1 MVAHIRGEH
10 LLPEG
15 RFRRRH
21 FTQAMLLR
29 VVHVFVPERYFT
41 PPCPDPGAEAD
52 VVEPLTCIAWRQ
64 LRQRSD
70 AVNSIWEVEGF
81 LHMLRA
87 LLDYADFP
95 ALASS
100 QGHCHL
106 PRVPDVVRWFFAAM
120 GSRQCKPVWKTYQEY
135 IKLSCGYIV
144 SGHWQGRSLDIFS
157 RVERSAPE
165 AARGRTRSQAAVAA
179 GTSIAATRYARTF
192 FRKLSAGYQEEVVQS
207 HGDHVPI
214 RVRDDSVVL
223 FWLPEILPS
232 RLVRR
237 PSECSPEEL
246 QRFWQAKLRRLPH
259 VLAYVEAQLRVFQ
272 WPPTEQIMRQYKDL
286 MHAWSRLS
294 EVDDVAKRVFLAP
307 SQGHFDWALWWKLSH
322 TDSRFLPSGCEA
334 AFALYHF
341 MGMVGVSEA
350 RAESIA
356 SLLKRYKGTGPLGT
370 DRIIEKPL
378 CEIVEWTV

>member
-1 MVAHIRGEH
+1 M
-10 LLPEG
+10 
-15 RFRRRH
+15 
-21 FTQAMLLR
+21 
-29 VVHVFVPERYFT
+29 
-41 PPCPDPGAEAD
+41 
-52 VVEPLTCIAWRQ
+52 EPLTCIAWRQ

-70 AVNSIWEVEGF
+70 AVNSIWEVERF
-81 LHMLRA
+81 LHMLHA

-246 QRFWQAKLRRLPH
+246 QRFWQAKLRRLPY
-259 VLAYVEAQLRVFQ
+259 VLAYVEAQLSVFQ
-272 WPPTEQIMRQYKDL
+272 WPLTEQLMRQYEDL

-356 SLLKRYKGTGPLGT
+356 SLLKRYKGTGPLST
-370 DRIIEKPL
+370 DRIIEKPW
-378 CEIVEWTV
+378 CEVVEWTV